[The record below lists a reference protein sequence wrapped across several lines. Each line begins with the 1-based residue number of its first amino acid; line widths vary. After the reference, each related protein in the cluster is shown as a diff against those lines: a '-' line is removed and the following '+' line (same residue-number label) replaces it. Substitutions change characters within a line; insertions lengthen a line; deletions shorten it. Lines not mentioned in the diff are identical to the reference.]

1 MGIADSMSRDEDES
15 FPRAK
20 NSASLGRLC
29 LSDHSASRTQRARG
43 SRRPMPHRGNAAKRS
58 SDNVISTEKAALL
71 WMYCREVAPFETPS
85 FRKKIGQLI
94 AHATST
100 PAET

>member
-1 MGIADSMSRDEDES
+1 
-15 FPRAK
+15 
-20 NSASLGRLC
+20 
-29 LSDHSASRTQRARG
+29 
-43 SRRPMPHRGNAAKRS
+43 MPHRGNAAERS